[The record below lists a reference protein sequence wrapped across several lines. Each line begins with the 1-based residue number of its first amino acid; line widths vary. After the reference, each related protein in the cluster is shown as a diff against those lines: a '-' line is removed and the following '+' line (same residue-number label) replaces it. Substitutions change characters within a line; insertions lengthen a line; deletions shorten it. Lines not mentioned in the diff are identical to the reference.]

1 MESRKDN
8 EKASR
13 KIFYM
18 EPVEITQTMIFNL
31 HALKQLISLMSCLI
45 NTKLD
50 VVAKEVSR
58 LENKNNEFQLE
69 KLDLPGDIF
78 IFFIFFENFL

>member
-1 MESRKDN
+1 MVE
-8 EKASR
+8 ASR

-18 EPVEITQTMIFNL
+18 EPAEITQTMIFNL
-31 HALKQLISLMSCLI
+31 NGLLQLISVMSYQI

-58 LENKNNEFQLE
+58 LEDKNNEFQLE
-69 KLDLPGDIF
+69 KLD
-78 IFFIFFENFL
+78 